1 VAFVDCP
8 FTGEQLS
15 AVRAVRPDVAVIH
28 AQHADRHGNVLLWG
42 LSGVQKEAVLAS
54 ATAIATVEE
63 VVDELDP
70 PPHSVV
76 LPAWTIDAVCVAP
89 GGSHPSYTAGYST
102 RDNDFYSAWDE
113 ISRDRDRFREW
124 MADNL

>member
-1 VAFVDCP
+1 
-8 FTGEQLS
+8 
-15 AVRAVRPDVAVIH
+15 VRAVRPDVAIIH
-28 AQHADRHGNVLLWG
+28 AQQADKHGNVMLWG
-42 LSGVQKEAVLAS
+42 LAGVQKEAVLAS
-54 ATAIATVEE
+54 AAAIATVEE

-76 LPAWTIDAVCVAP
+76 LPAWTVDAVCEVP
-89 GGSHPSYTAGYST
+89 GGSHPSYALGYST

-124 MADNL
+124 MASNL